1 MKGLKNPFSGFID
14 RQVMQTKQN
23 RMLREDK
30 TLSDLNKELTELKGI
45 YLPTEEDKMKVAQ
58 LTQSIRN
65 RENELRNKISTEPV
79 RRIVEDVPVSD
90 TRSDVVFGNKG
101 MPKTTPPK
109 SIETPEFNIE
119 EVEVTA
125 EKKKVEPKPKPKAKP
140 KPKKKID
147 ISSRLGR
154 NQLATLKKRRQ
165 RIKDNPDAFRPDY
178 AIEFL
183 PDYLKN
189 EYRSELLQLA
199 ETFDA
204 GGKTNF
210 PDLNKDGKVTYADV
224 LKGRGVEEKQTG
236 GQTMISEEI
245 IQEVMADPLTAQLT
259 QFLLGEIDDNTVVTN
274 FVNKYGPE
282 VFQVIRTQVL
292 QSIVP
297 DAQTEGMIEGVG
309 NGGMDDDIDGMIGNR
324 QPVAVSQDEY
334 IVPADVMSMLGDG
347 SSDAG
352 AKKLDMMLDRVRMD
366 KTGTVKQATPI
377 EDEEVLPA

>member
-1 MKGLKNPFSGFID
+1 M
-14 RQVMQTKQN
+14 
-23 RMLREDK
+23 
-30 TLSDLNKELTELKGI
+30 
-45 YLPTEEDKMKVAQ
+45 
-58 LTQSIRN
+58 
-65 RENELRNKISTEPV
+65 
-79 RRIVEDVPVSD
+79 PVSD

-109 SIETPEFNIE
+109 SIETPEVNIE

>member
-1 MKGLKNPFSGFID
+1 
-14 RQVMQTKQN
+14 
-23 RMLREDK
+23 LR
-30 TLSDLNKELTELKGI
+30 G
-45 YLPTEEDKMKVAQ
+45 
-58 LTQSIRN
+58 
-65 RENELRNKISTEPV
+65 KISTEPV
-79 RRIVEDVPVSD
+79 RGIVEDVPVSD
-90 TRSDVVFGNKG
+90 TRSDVVFGNNKG
-101 MPKTTPPK
+101 LPQTTPPK
-109 SIETPEFNIE
+109 TIEAPKEKAEIE

-125 EKKKVEPKPKPKAKP
+125 EKKKVKPKPEAKP

-165 RIKDNPDAFRPDY
+165 RIKDNPDAFKPDY

-189 EYRSELLQLA
+189 EYRDELLSLA

-204 GGKTNF
+204 GGKTDF

-224 LKGRGVEEKQTG
+224 LKGRGVEGKQAG

-282 VFQVIRTQVL
+282 VFQVIRKQVL

-309 NGGMDDDIDGMIGNR
+309 NGGMDDDINGMIGNR

-366 KTGTVKQATPI
+366 KTGTTKQARPI
-377 EDEEVLPA
+377 KDEEVLPA

>member
-1 MKGLKNPFSGFID
+1 
-14 RQVMQTKQN
+14 
-23 RMLREDK
+23 
-30 TLSDLNKELTELKGI
+30 
-45 YLPTEEDKMKVAQ
+45 
-58 LTQSIRN
+58 LTQDIRN
-65 RENELRNKISTEPV
+65 RENELRNEISTEPV
-79 RRIVEDVPVSD
+79 RGIVEDVPVSD

-109 SIETPEFNIE
+109 SIETPEVNIE

-199 ETFDA
+199 ETFNA